1 MNIMKKN
8 QFKEEL
14 PKVVDNNM
22 SDSVEEYLNLDELL
36 EIQGGIDNDEDLANC
51 GLGCFLGGVY

>member
-1 MNIMKKN
+1 MKKN
-8 QFKEEL
+8 RFKEEQ
-14 PKVVDNNM
+14 PEKAD
-22 SDSVEEYLNLDELL
+22 DKAADPEEEFLGLDDLL

>member
-1 MNIMKKN
+1 MRKS
-8 QFKEEL
+8 QFKEEQ
-14 PKVVDNNM
+14 PKATGNM
-22 SDSVEEYLNLDELL
+22 AADAAEESLNLDELF

>member
-1 MNIMKKN
+1 MKKN